1 MRIDCTDCTFTL
13 SIGEGVRRS
22 LIRHFRAWLNEQIKA
37 RGHEADDPRLFNQ
50 DAIDAEAWML
60 ADKLITSEE
69 CRLNLDLNCV
79 AVLLTSGT
87 SAADYLE
94 SRMDYALREIQDEYL
109 DWEAKAGRVATLIE
123 FAIGEA

>member
-1 MRIDCTDCTFTL
+1 MRIDCADCTLAL

-22 LIRHFRAWLNEQIKA
+22 LIRHFRTWLNEQINA
-37 RGHEADDPRLFNQ
+37 RGFKADDPRLFNQ

-60 ADKLITSEE
+60 ADKLIASEE
-69 CRLNLDLNCV
+69 GRLNFDLKYL
-79 AVLLTSGT
+79 AVLMTSGT

-109 DWEAKAGRVATLIE
+109 DGGEAAKVATLIA
-123 FAIGEA
+123 FAVGEP

>member
-1 MRIDCTDCTFTL
+1 
-13 SIGEGVRRS
+13 
-22 LIRHFRAWLNEQIKA
+22 
-37 RGHEADDPRLFNQ
+37 
-50 DAIDAEAWML
+50 ML

-87 SAADYLE
+87 SAADYLK

-109 DWEAKAGRVATLIE
+109 DRGKAGSVATLIE
-123 FAIGEA
+123 FAVGEA